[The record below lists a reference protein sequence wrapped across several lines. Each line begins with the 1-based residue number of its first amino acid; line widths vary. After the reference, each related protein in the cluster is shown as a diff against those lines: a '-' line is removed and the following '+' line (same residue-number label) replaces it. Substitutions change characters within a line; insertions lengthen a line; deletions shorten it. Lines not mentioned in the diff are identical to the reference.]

1 MARKDAH
8 APLPQ
13 GSMSAEPQQADS
25 RTTTDPA
32 VIAAMKD
39 PADRANAK
47 INMFGPLVWQMW
59 KLNKEEY
66 LSWVHDPFLFDG
78 SQNNG
83 QKDAQL
89 FEWSVLEPLT
99 KTVWWMIPLVWLP
112 VSAYFWSGYVFSAT
126 FSFVG
131 AFLCFAVGMTVWTL
145 LEYAVH
151 RWAFHLDDAIPDNG
165 VSILLHFLLHGIH
178 HKVPMDRYRLVMPP
192 ILFAALAVTGYNLF
206 SFMFVKSGII
216 WSLPVYHAIFGSALI
231 GYVCYDLVHYSQ
243 HHVNFASLSTKLKQK
258 QLPVAGPVLGEAASY
273 LNGMKK
279 YHMRH
284 HFNGQQGV
292 GFGITNKL
300 WDVVFGTLL
309 DVNARY
315 VPPSMKEGGDGSAA
329 AAKSIG
335 GGRCEAEI
343 MKAIGGKDA

>member
-1 MARKDAH
+1 MAEKQPAV
-8 APLPQ
+8 
-13 GSMSAEPQQADS
+13 ADS

-32 VIAAMKD
+32 EIARMTD
-39 PADRANAK
+39 PMDRANAK

-59 KLNKEEY
+59 KLNKDEY

-89 FEWSVLEPLT
+89 FEWSALEPLT

-112 VSAYFWSGYVFSAT
+112 VAAYFWSFYVLSPT
-126 FSFVG
+126 FSFIG
-131 AFLCFAVGMTVWTL
+131 AALCFGVGMLVWTL

-151 RWAFHLDDAIPDNG
+151 RWAFHLDDKIPDSG
-165 VSILLHFLLHGIH
+165 VAILLHFLLHGIH

-192 ILFAALAVTGYNLF
+192 VLFAALAVSGYHLFKLVFVSTGIVY
-206 SFMFVKSGII
+206 
-216 WSLPVYHAIFGSALI
+216 SLNVFHAIFGTALI
-231 GYVCYDLVHYSQ
+231 GYVCYDMVHYSQ
-243 HHVNFASLSTKLKQK
+243 HHVNFVSLAANLKK
-258 QLPVAGPVLGEAASY
+258 NKVPVAADAAAY

-279 YHMRH
+279 YHMKH
-284 HFNGQQGV
+284 HFNGQQNV

-300 WDVVFGTLL
+300 WDVVFDTLL

-315 VPPSMKEGGDGSAA
+315 VPASLKEGGAEAS
-329 AAKSIG
+329 AKSIG
-335 GGRCEAEI
+335 RGRCEAEI
-343 MKAIGGKDA
+343 MAAIGGKDA